1 MRMVLCAFVRDS
13 DRAIARGS
21 ERERDKVVVVTRGGC
36 AFENVHTCMPAIH
49 VRRCVRIYK

>member
-1 MRMVLCAFVRDS
+1 MVLCAFVRDS

-36 AFENVHTCMPAIH
+36 AFEKCSYLHASDTRKALCTYI
-49 VRRCVRIYK
+49 

>member
-1 MRMVLCAFVRDS
+1 MVLCAFVRDS